1 MAEDL
6 TPKQEAFCLA
16 YIETGN
22 ATEAYRRAYDSNAK
36 DSAINVEACKLL
48 KHPKIALRLQ
58 ALHQANQKR
67 NEITVDYLTDQL
79 KAVLQKA
86 MTDDKGASAAVSAIV
101 ALGKLHGLI
110 VDRKHVAGEI
120 DHKHTHATEPVSET
134 ADWVAGVL
142 RAGPAGKAAK
152 PLPN

>member
-22 ATEAYRRAYDSNAK
+22 ASEAYRRAYDTEASPK
-36 DSAINVEACKLL
+36 TINEKASRLL
-48 KHPKIALRLQ
+48 AEGKIGARLQ
-58 ALHQANQKR
+58 QLHQATQKR
-67 NEITVDYLTDQL
+67 TEITVEYLTEQL

-86 MTDDKGASAAVSAIV
+86 LTDSQSSAAVSAIV

-120 DHKHTHATEPVSET
+120 DHKHTHTSEPVSET
-134 ADWVAGVL
+134 AEWITGVL
-142 RAGPAGKAAK
+142 SPRRSDTKKHAH
-152 PLPN
+152 